1 VNRREK
7 ILSALTG
14 TMASIFAIGVGV
26 DRLVLTPAAEA
37 AKETIVLRAEL
48 DKLLVQEGRAVEAR
62 RELTGLA
69 RRTYGTTAD
78 EAIATAGQRI
88 TTRLQKAGLED
99 RSFTRLPIG
108 ARPLRRGGAQEFG
121 WSVQGVGPLERV
133 VDLLYLLDQ
142 EPQLHRIENLRVSPT
157 REPGQVSVNFR
168 YLSVLIAASVPRAK
182 GAAKPSELP
191 DGDIDLDGPGRRR
204 YDVIAKRD
212 LFSPVGQKTK
222 KGPAQPKG
230 PDLRILK
237 VVSLSEWNGA
247 PEATILDLQ
256 KNSTF
261 AVRPG
266 EHLAGRT
273 AVTVDY
279 RPQPSRTKPG
289 LISFSRLVLRD
300 SNGYWAV
307 EAGATLADRYSLKTD
322 ELPPGILYPGD
333 AVPPGDVGLPTD
345 PDGPVSPPSESNK
358 TTPTPAVESENATAV
373 GDG

>member
-1 VNRREK
+1 MNRREK

-26 DRLVLTPAAEA
+26 DRLVLTPAAGA
-37 AKETIVLRAEL
+37 AKETIALRAEL

-62 RELTGLA
+62 RELTELA

-78 EAIATAGQRI
+78 EAIASAGQRI
-88 TTRLQKAGLED
+88 TTRLQEAGLED

-121 WSVQGVGPLERV
+121 WSVQGIGPLERV

-142 EPQLHRIENLRVSPT
+142 ESQLHRIENLRVSPT
-157 REPGQVSVNFR
+157 RDANQVSVNFR
-168 YLSVLIAASVPRAK
+168 YLSLLIGGGVPRKK
-182 GAAKPSELP
+182 GAAEPAELP
-191 DGDIDLDGPGRRR
+191 EGAVDLNGPGRHR

-212 LFSPVGQKTK
+212 LFSPAGQKK
-222 KGPAQPKG
+222 KDAPVEPQG
-230 PDLRILK
+230 PDLKILK

-266 EHLAGRT
+266 EPLAGRT

-289 LISFSRLVLRD
+289 LVSFSRLVLRD
-300 SNGYWAV
+300 SSGYWAV
-307 EAGATLADRYSLKTD
+307 EAGATLADRYSLTTE
-322 ELPPGILYPGD
+322 ELPPGVVDPVDAAPSGD
-333 AVPPGDVGLPTD
+333 ASHPNSAG
-345 PDGPVSPPSESNK
+345 GPVAPTSDSNTK
-358 TTPTPAVESENATAV
+358 DSAVEAESENATAV